1 VEGRFNAGQI
11 TSNAGGLLLGE
22 VAGKMSFFD
31 RTWRTVLPITGTPN
45 ELNTASKRCWPS
57 AGTGGIALGY
67 EDLHGHDDLRA
78 DALLAILAGKDDPS
92 GQDRGRERDDGKP
105 LAGQSTLGGLAWPE
119 VKRLGEAIRREKGS
133 EIDLILRTD
142 SGCTCERPRGVV

>member
-1 VEGRFNAGQI
+1 
-11 TSNAGGLLLGE
+11 
-22 VAGKMSFFD
+22 
-31 RTWRTVLPITGTPN
+31 
-45 ELNTASKRCWPS
+45 LNTASKRCWPS

-78 DALLAILAGKDDPS
+78 DALLAILASKDDPS

-119 VKRLGEAIRREKGS
+119 VKRLGEAIRREKGP
-133 EIDLILRTD
+133 EIDLILRAD